1 LREVLREVFVIS
13 YQKHEHLMLIF
24 LQRLKPLD
32 QGNIFL
38 KPLLFW
44 KITVYRLQS
53 SKFWKKLAA
62 NIIAVLNQKS
72 NIRKAITTLELYV
85 LND

>member
-1 LREVLREVFVIS
+1 MPSLRTYKNKNRPKWVGF
-13 YQKHEHLMLIF
+13 Y
-24 LQRLKPLD
+24 
-32 QGNIFL
+32 FL

-72 NIRKAITTLELYV
+72 NIRKAITTLELYI